1 MGAHTWLGYAMPGFA
16 TEAKANLTVLSELR
30 TIDPRSLEGGYASLG
45 FSNVTLQRAFAG
57 YLAEGSFVGSKKVPD
72 RVLPRQFFLYPP
84 APKLAHPLSLL
95 GMVEQPENFFG
106 EIGDPVR
113 TIGVQRCFL
122 RADLAFS

>member
-30 TIDPRSLEGGYASLG
+30 TIDPRSLEGEYASLG

-57 YLAEGSFVGSKKVPD
+57 YLAEGSFVGSKKVSD
-72 RVLPRQFFLYPP
+72 GVLPRQFFLHTP

-95 GMVEQPENFFG
+95 GMVEQPENFIC
-106 EIGDPVR
+106 EIGDAVR
-113 TIGVQRCFL
+113 MYRCTAML
-122 RADLAFS
+122 PAR